1 MPSQQIVH
9 ISNRIHLQIF
19 IVASDNKYSNIIKV
33 NRPDTNPGKHKNI
46 NKIRMEA
53 HTYVLLLN
61 LARELILLINKCTKD
76 IEDKRKNMIGKGSI

>member
-1 MPSQQIVH
+1 
-9 ISNRIHLQIF
+9 
-19 IVASDNKYSNIIKV
+19 
-33 NRPDTNPGKHKNI
+33 
-46 NKIRMEA
+46 MEA